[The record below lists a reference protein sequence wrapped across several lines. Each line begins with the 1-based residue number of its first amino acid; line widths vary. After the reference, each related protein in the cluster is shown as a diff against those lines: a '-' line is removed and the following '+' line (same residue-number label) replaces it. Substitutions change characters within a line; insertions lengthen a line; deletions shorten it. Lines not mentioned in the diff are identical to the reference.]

1 MDMSRR
7 HWTHACLSAAVLA
20 LSATLAF
27 GHAVVQKASLDEETV
42 RANEATRVTLT
53 FNSRIESGFTKVVLV
68 SAQGEERAL
77 DIVPASSPAIV
88 TVQLPPLV
96 AGSYGLRYKV
106 LAVDGHVTENVLRFT
121 VAPADSPSPTQ

>member
-1 MDMSRR
+1 MARR
-7 HWTHACLSAAVLA
+7 LWTHACWSAAVVA

-68 SAQGEERAL
+68 SPHGEERPL
-77 DIVPASSPAIV
+77 EIDPASTPATV
-88 TVQLPPLV
+88 SVQLPPLV

-106 LAVDGHVTENVLRFT
+106 LAVDGHVTENMLRFT